1 MSAEIQNAAQGR
13 VMRLM
18 FQDEARFG
26 RINDPHRCWAPA
38 PLRPVVKS
46 AVIREFTYAF
56 AAVSPMDGHL
66 DSLVLP
72 EASTETMNLFLN
84 EVASRHLNEFI
95 VMILD
100 GAGWH
105 TAKKLNVPKNIH
117 LHFLPPYSPE
127 LNPTENL
134 WDELREKGFSNRA
147 FNSMD
152 AVEDHLVEQLAFLEK
167 SQQRVHSITGWPWI
181 TNLNLNAK

>member
-1 MSAEIQNAAQGR
+1 MSPAIKNAAQGR
-13 VMRLM
+13 VLRLM

-38 PLRPVVKS
+38 PLRPVVRS
-46 AVIREFTYAF
+46 AVIREFTCAF
-56 AAVSPMDGHL
+56 AAVCPIDGVL

-72 EASTETMNLFLN
+72 EASTETMNLFLE
-84 EVASRHLNEFI
+84 EVDSRHLEEFI

-105 TAKKLNVPKNIH
+105 TAKKLNVPENMH

-134 WDELREKGFSNRA
+134 WDEIREKGFSNRA
-147 FNSMD
+147 FDSLN
-152 AVEDHLVEQLAFLEK
+152 AVDDQLVDQLAYLEK
-167 SQQRVHSITGWPWI
+167 SPKRVQSITGWSWI
-181 TNLNLNAK
+181 INLKLNAN